1 MLQATKIVKRFGNKQ
16 ILHSIDLTVEKGE
29 IFGFLG
35 RNGAGKSTFINILTG
50 ILQPSSGQ
58 VRYFNEGS
66 LTTDLKKRIGVLPD
80 YTAFYDHLTA
90 LKHLQYF
97 AEISGLKVSKANCIA
112 LLAKVG
118 LQGAVHEKVG
128 KFSFGMKKK
137 LGIAQAVIHNP
148 EFIFLDEPTSG
159 IDAESAI
166 HLQSFIKELKASG
179 KTIFL
184 TSHNLYEVE
193 KLCDRIA
200 ILKDGHIVKC
210 GTMEELRARYAAEN
224 SVSIKY
230 KARSQGIR
238 EKILAGCTQFGE
250 LVGEKEG
257 WLSFR
262 VQQEQHI
269 AHLLRVF
276 HELKTDVYRV
286 EVNETSLEDIFIGDE
301 RHAE

>member
-1 MLQATKIVKRFGNKQ
+1 MIQAMKIAKRFGSKQ
-16 ILHSIDLTVEKGE
+16 ILHPIDLTVEKGE

-58 VRYFNEGS
+58 VRYFNEGL

-90 LKHLQYF
+90 LKHLEYF
-97 AEISGLKVSKANCIA
+97 AEISGLKVSKAHCIA
-112 LLAKVG
+112 LLTKVG
-118 LQGAVHEKVG
+118 LQGAVNEKVG

-166 HLQSFIKELKASG
+166 HLQNYIRELKTSG

-200 ILKDGHIVKC
+200 ILEDGQIIKC
-210 GTMEELRARYAAEN
+210 GTMEELRARYVDKN
-224 SVSIKY
+224 CVSIKY
-230 KARSQGIR
+230 KARSEGIR
-238 EKILAGCTQFGE
+238 DHILAGCSQFGE
-250 LVGEKEG
+250 LVDEQEE

-262 VQQEQHI
+262 VQQEQDI

-286 EVNETSLEDIFIGDE
+286 EVSETSLEDIFLGDE
-301 RHAE
+301 RYA

>member
-1 MLQATKIVKRFGNKQ
+1 MLQAMKIAKRFGSKQ
-16 ILHSIDLTVEKGE
+16 ILHPIDLTVEKGE

-90 LKHLQYF
+90 LKHLEYF
-97 AEISGLKVSKANCIA
+97 AEISGLKVSKAHCIA
-112 LLAKVG
+112 LLTKVG
-118 LQGAVHEKVG
+118 LQGAVNEKVG

-166 HLQSFIKELKASG
+166 HLQNYIRELKASG

-193 KLCDRIA
+193 KLCNRIA
-200 ILKDGHIVKC
+200 ILKDGQIIKC
-210 GTMEELRARYAAEN
+210 GTMEELRARYTDEN
-224 SVSIKY
+224 CVSIKY
-230 KARSQGIR
+230 KACSQGIR
-238 EKILAGCTQFGE
+238 DHILAGCRQFGQ
-250 LVGEKEG
+250 LVDEQEE
-257 WLSFR
+257 WVSFR
-262 VQQEQHI
+262 VQQEQDI

-286 EVNETSLEDIFIGDE
+286 EVSETSLEDIFLGDE
-301 RHAE
+301 RYA

>member
-1 MLQATKIVKRFGNKQ
+1 MLQTMKLTKRFGNKQ
-16 ILHSIDLTVEKGE
+16 ILHTIDLTVKKGE

-90 LKHLQYF
+90 LEHLQYF
-97 AEISGLKVSKANCIA
+97 AAISGLKVSKAHCIA
-112 LLAKVG
+112 LLTKVG
-118 LQGAVHEKVG
+118 LQGSMNDKVG
-128 KFSFGMKKK
+128 KYSFGMKKK
-137 LGIAQAVIHNP
+137 LGIAQAVVHNP

-166 HLQSFIKELKASG
+166 HLQNYIRELKASG

-200 ILKDGHIVKC
+200 ILQDGKIVKC
-210 GTMEELRARYAAEN
+210 GTMEELRARSAHEN
-224 SVSIKY
+224 CVSIKY
-230 KARSQGIR
+230 KARSQGI
-238 EKILAGCTQFGE
+238 KDQILAGCRQFAE
-250 LVGEKEG
+250 LVDDQEQ

-262 VQQEQHI
+262 VQQEQDI
-269 AHLLRVF
+269 AQLLRVF

-286 EVNETSLEDIFIGDE
+286 EVSETSLEDIFLGDE
-301 RHAE
+301 RYA

>member
-1 MLQATKIVKRFGNKQ
+1 MLQATKIVKQFGSKK
-16 ILHSIDLTVEKGE
+16 ILHAIDLKVEKGE

-50 ILQPSSGQ
+50 ILPPTSGE
-58 VRYFNEGS
+58 VRYFNEGT
-66 LTTDLKKRIGVLPD
+66 LTTTLKKRIGVLPD

-90 LKHLQYF
+90 LQHLQYF
-97 AEISGLKVSKANCIA
+97 ADISGYKVSKVDCMVQ
-112 LLAKVG
+112 LSKVG
-118 LQGAVHEKVG
+118 LQDAMHTKVG

-166 HLQSFIKELKASG
+166 HLQSYMKELKARG

-184 TSHNLYEVE
+184 TSHNLHEVE

-200 ILKDGHIVKC
+200 ILKDGRIMQC
-210 GTMEELRARYAAEN
+210 GTLEELRARNAADN
-224 SVSIKY
+224 CVRIKY
-230 KARSQGIR
+230 KERAQGVK
-238 EKILAGCTQFGE
+238 EQLMAGCTQFAT
-250 LVGEKEG
+250 LVEEKDG
-257 WLSFR
+257 WLSFQI
-262 VQQEQHI
+262 QQEQDI

-286 EVNETSLEDIFIGDE
+286 EMNETSLEDIFIGDE
-301 RHAE
+301 YDA